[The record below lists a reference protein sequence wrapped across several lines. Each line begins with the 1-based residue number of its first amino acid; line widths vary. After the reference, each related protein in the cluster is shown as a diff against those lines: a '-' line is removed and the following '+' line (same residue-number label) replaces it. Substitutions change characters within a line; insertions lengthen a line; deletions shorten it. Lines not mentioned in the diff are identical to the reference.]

1 MTVELAP
8 EVGMRQRSK
17 EFAAVGNR
25 VYLPVAADRSYGCA
39 LCIYGADFCTEL
51 LSHGVAAIGEK
62 NYLLVLLHS
71 LRFQQFPQT
80 ATRFLV
86 ISLNKS
92 ETLGRGPFIGFRG
105 TPPLL
110 PAMTSNHPSL

>member
-1 MTVELAP
+1 
-8 EVGMRQRSK
+8 MRQRSK